1 MNIIT
6 EASFSIL
13 QDEEKFSYYEQTKK
27 KYVTN
32 LKMEDL
38 ILLKNQI
45 HIKNEIGS
53 NEDDIIKY
61 KCKILLFFKD
71 IISKLEIIISYMN
84 ILRRKGSSLPIKII
98 IKINIKNKESTVEYH
113 LDKYKKD
120 FEEIREF
127 LFDAKNAY
135 ILQLD
140 SIYKEKLNLR
150 FLYGKQFRSMMK
162 HIEQNYKIDSFL
174 RYILNNI
181 NNNKD
186 VKEGEK
192 YITRNVTNFINNQ
205 QYNIYNRN
213 SLESISSYITTL
225 FNNNDKS
232 LEQHFE
238 NMKIVRKGYKGI
250 YLYECG
256 NSSKEECIISLFWD
270 KIRVLPIAQNV
281 LISNKETSS
290 EEIQAFFHRAILCII
305 ILYLL

>member
-1 MNIIT
+1 M
-6 EASFSIL
+6 
-13 QDEEKFSYYEQTKK
+13 
-27 KYVTN
+27 
-32 LKMEDL
+32 
-38 ILLKNQI
+38 
-45 HIKNEIGS
+45 
-53 NEDDIIKY
+53 
-61 KCKILLFFKD
+61 
-71 IISKLEIIISYMN
+71 
-84 ILRRKGSSLPIKII
+84 
-98 IKINIKNKESTVEYH
+98 
-113 LDKYKKD
+113 DKYKKD

-140 SIYKEKLNLR
+140 SLYKEKLNLR

-186 VKEGEK
+186 VKEDKK
-192 YITRNVTNFINNQ
+192 YITRKVTNFINNQ

-238 NMKIVRKGYKGI
+238 NMKIVRKGYK
-250 YLYECG
+250 
-256 NSSKEECIISLFWD
+256 
-270 KIRVLPIAQNV
+270 
-281 LISNKETSS
+281 
-290 EEIQAFFHRAILCII
+290 
-305 ILYLL
+305 